1 MNSQTIKTIVAYF
14 WSPSVAEL
22 ITKVLEAEGE
32 NDFFEKEKVK
42 FMQMVCQEIK
52 SIKEEPAVEKC
63 IENFGLVIDS
73 LVEKHEDKY
82 ERSKYAALLKKI
94 IEEPDNFLFLLGHL
108 EKYGSNNAI
117 KTELLKCIYSFL
129 RIHEPAKSGSK
140 IHELEANPAEII
152 HLNPQFL

>member
-1 MNSQTIKTIVAYF
+1 MLKVMNSQTIKTIVAYF

-108 EKYGSNNAI
+108 EK
-117 KTELLKCIYSFL
+117 CIYSFL